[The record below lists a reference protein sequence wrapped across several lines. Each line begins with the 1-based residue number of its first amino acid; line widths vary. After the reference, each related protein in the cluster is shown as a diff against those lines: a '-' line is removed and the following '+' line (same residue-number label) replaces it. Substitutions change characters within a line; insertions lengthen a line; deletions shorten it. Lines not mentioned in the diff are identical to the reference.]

1 MNYKHKVSEIIHNE
15 LKDDLSQ
22 EEIYNLLEK
31 PKQEEHGD
39 IAFPTFQLARIFRK
53 NPNEIAT
60 DLASK
65 FDDQLIK
72 EVKVVGPYV
81 NFYLNRKIISKSV
94 VKTVLDEGSN
104 YGNHNIGK
112 GKNVPIDLSSP
123 NIAKPMS
130 MGHLR
135 STVIGNAIANIVEKM
150 GFNPVKI
157 NHLGDWG
164 TQFGKLIYAYLQW
177 GDEDAIKEDP
187 INELLRIYVK
197 FHDEAEKHPE
207 LEDEGRRWF
216 NKLENGDE
224 KATELWKRFRDYS
237 LREFNKVYERLN
249 LEFDSTKGEA
259 FYNDKMH
266 ETIELIENSGVLVED
281 QGAKII
287 NLDKYDL
294 NPALI
299 MKKDGS
305 TLYITRD
312 IAAALYRKKTY
323 DFAQSLYVVGQEQ
336 ANHFQQLK
344 GVLKEMGY
352 EWADDIHHIGFGLIT
367 KDGQKLSTRKGKI
380 VLLEDVLNE
389 AADRALEQIKAKNPN
404 LENKEEIADQ
414 VGVGAVVFH
423 DLKNDP
429 MNNFDFTID
438 EVVQFEGET
447 GPYVQ
452 YTRVRALSILDKAEF
467 SSDKVDIDGLSDE
480 YSWRVVKLIEDF
492 PNVIERAYN
501 NFDPSIVAKYVINL
515 SQAFNK
521 FYANVH
527 VLDEDEERDSR
538 LALVKAVEVLI
549 KINLEL
555 LGISTPSEM

>member
-65 FDDQLIK
+65 FNDQLIK

-94 VKTVLDEGSN
+94 IKTVLDEGSN

-197 FHDEAEKHPE
+197 FHNEAEEHPE
-207 LEDEGRRWF
+207 LEDKGRYWF

-467 SSDKVDIDGLSDE
+467 SADKVDIDGLSDE
-480 YSWRVVKLIEDF
+480 YSWRVIKLIEDF

>member
-65 FDDQLIK
+65 FDDELIK

-135 STVIGNAIANIVEKM
+135 STVIGNAISNIVEKM

-197 FHDEAEKHPE
+197 FHNEAEEHPE
-207 LEDEGRRWF
+207 LEDEGRYWF

-281 QGAKII
+281 QGANII

-438 EVVQFEGET
+438 EVVQFEGE
-447 GPYVQ
+447 
-452 YTRVRALSILDKAEF
+452 
-467 SSDKVDIDGLSDE
+467 
-480 YSWRVVKLIEDF
+480 
-492 PNVIERAYN
+492 
-501 NFDPSIVAKYVINL
+501 
-515 SQAFNK
+515 
-521 FYANVH
+521 
-527 VLDEDEERDSR
+527 
-538 LALVKAVEVLI
+538 
-549 KINLEL
+549 
-555 LGISTPSEM
+555 

>member
-1 MNYKHKVSEIIHNE
+1 MNYKKKVSEIIHKE

-22 EEIYNLLEK
+22 EEIFNLLEK
-31 PKQEEHGD
+31 PKQDEHGD
-39 IAFPTFQLARIFRK
+39 IAFPAFQLARVFRK
-53 NPNEIAT
+53 SPNDIASE
-60 DLASK
+60 LATK
-65 FDDQLIK
+65 FDDPLID
-72 EVKVVGPYV
+72 EVKAVGPYV
-81 NFYLNRKIISKSV
+81 NFYLNRNDISQSIIQ
-94 VKTVLDEGSN
+94 TVLNEQSN
-104 YGNHNIGK
+104 YGNHNKGK
-112 GKNVPIDLSSP
+112 GQNVPIDLSSP

-150 GFNPVKI
+150 GYNPVKI

-164 TQFGKLIYAYLQW
+164 TQFGKLIYAYREW
-177 GDEDAIKEDP
+177 GNEDAINEDP
-187 INELLRIYVK
+187 IKELLRIYVK
-197 FHDEAEKHPE
+197 FHDEAELNPE
-207 LEDEGRRWF
+207 LEDQGRLWF

-224 KATELWKRFRDYS
+224 EAEKLWKRFRDYS
-237 LREFNKVYERLN
+237 LREFNKIYERLN

-266 ETIELIENSGVLVED
+266 ETIQLIEDSGVMVED
-281 QGAKII
+281 QGASII

-299 MKKDGS
+299 KKKDGS

-336 ANHFQQLK
+336 SNHFKQLK
-344 GVLKEMGY
+344 GVLLELGY
-352 EWADDIHHIGFGLIT
+352 DWAKDIHHIPFGLIT

-389 AADRALEQIKAKNPN
+389 AADKALEQIKAKNPE

-423 DLKNDP
+423 DLKNDR
-429 MNNFDFTID
+429 MNNFDFTIE

-452 YTRVRALSILDKAEF
+452 YTRVRALSILNNTEF
-467 SSDKVDIDGLSDE
+467 DENNVDIKGLSDD
-480 YSWRVVKLIEDF
+480 YSWSVVKLIEDF
-492 PNVIERAYN
+492 PNVVERAFN
-501 NFDPSIVAKYVINL
+501 NYDPSLIAKYVINL

-521 FYANVH
+521 FYANVR
-527 VLDEDEERDSR
+527 VLDEDDERDTR

-555 LGISTPSEM
+555 LGLSTPSEM

>member
-15 LKDDLSQ
+15 LKDDLTQ

-31 PKQEEHGD
+31 PKQDEHGD
-39 IAFPTFQLARIFRK
+39 IAFPAFQLARIFRK
-53 NPNEIAT
+53 NPNDIAT

-94 VKTVLDEGSN
+94 IKTVLDEGSN

-112 GKNVPIDLSSP
+112 GQNVPIDLSSP

-135 STVIGNAIANIVEKM
+135 STVIGNAISNIVEKM

-164 TQFGKLIYAYLQW
+164 TQFGKLIYAYLEW
-177 GDEDAIKEDP
+177 GDEDAINEDP

-281 QGAKII
+281 QGAKIV

-352 EWADDIHHIGFGLIT
+352 DWADDIHHIGFGLIT

-389 AADRALEQIKAKNPN
+389 AADRALEQIKAKNPD

-429 MNNFDFTID
+429 MNSFDFTID

-452 YTRVRALSILDKAEF
+452 YTRVRALSILDKAKF
-467 SSDKVDIDGLSDE
+467 NVDKVDIDGLSDE
-480 YSWRVVKLIEDF
+480 YSWKVVKLIENF

-501 NFDPSIVAKYVINL
+501 NFDPSIVAKYIINL

-555 LGISTPSEM
+555 LGISTPSKM

>member
-1 MNYKHKVSEIIHNE
+1 MDYKMKVAEIIYQE
-15 LKDDLSQ
+15 LKNDLTL
-22 EEIYNLLEK
+22 EEIFNLLEK

-39 IAFPTFQLARIFRK
+39 VAFPAFQLARVFRK
-53 NPNEIAT
+53 SPNEIAA
-60 DLASK
+60 DLVEK
-65 FDDQLIK
+65 FDNPLLA
-72 EVKVVGPYV
+72 EVKAVGPYL
-81 NFYLNRKIISKSV
+81 NFYLNRKEVSNSV
-94 VKTVLDEGSN
+94 IQNVLDEQNN
-104 YGNHNIGK
+104 YGNHNQGEGENIP
-112 GKNVPIDLSSP
+112 VDLSSP

-135 STVIGNAIANIVEKM
+135 STVIGNALANIIQKM
-150 GFNPVKI
+150 GYSPVKI

-164 TQFGKLIYAYLQW
+164 TQFGKLIYAFRNW
-177 GDEDAIKEDP
+177 GDEEAINEDP
-187 INELLRIYVK
+187 IKELLRVYVK
-197 FHDEAEKHPE
+197 FHNEAEKNPE
-207 LEDEGRRWF
+207 LEDQGRLWF

-224 KATELWKRFRDYS
+224 EATKLWKRFRDFS
-237 LREFNKVYERLN
+237 LREFNKIYKRLN

-266 ETIELIENSGVLVED
+266 ETIKTIEDSGVMVED
-281 QGAKII
+281 QGAYIV
-287 NLDKYDL
+287 NLEKYDL

-299 MKKDGS
+299 KKKDGS

-323 DFAQSLYVVGQEQ
+323 DFARSIYVVGQEQ
-336 ANHFQQLK
+336 ANHFKQLK
-344 GVLKEMGY
+344 AVLLEMGY
-352 EWADDIHHIGFGLIT
+352 EWASDIDHVGFGLIT

-389 AADRALEQIKAKNPN
+389 AAKKALEQIESKNPD
-404 LENKEEIADQ
+404 LENKEAIADQ

-423 DLKNDP
+423 DLKNDR
-429 MNNFDFTID
+429 MNSFDFTID

-452 YTRVRALSILDKAEF
+452 YTRVRCLSILSNAEF
-467 SSDKVDIDGLSDE
+467 DHENIDLQGLSDD
-480 YSWRVVKLIEDF
+480 YSWAVVKLIQDF
-492 PNVIERAYN
+492 PNVVKRAFDNY
-501 NFDPSIVAKYVINL
+501 DPSQIAKYVINL

-527 VLDEDEERDSR
+527 VLDEDPERDTR
-538 LALVKAVEVLI
+538 LALVKAVEILI

-555 LGISTPSEM
+555 LGISSPDKM